1 MRDDNFYCVYGW
13 MVNRLHLKGSGLALF
28 AVVYGLIRR
37 DEKRGGSGE
46 IELSTAYASEA
57 TGLKERQTINELNNL
72 VDNEIIE
79 RTERKGKKSLFK
91 LSYSTKVAISKRGAT
106 ITPPTPATITPLSA
120 ETDGKTEKGCK
131 DYTPTPATIAPHP
144 CNNCTP
150 RGCKDYTPNNRHSR
164 DYSRDYSNGEG
175 NVTETEPRGEPRAL
189 SLAELTRQYSRK
201 LSEVDSIEDE
211 GERSKRKIV
220 LEYWYQKEKRR
231 LGG

>member
-37 DEKRGGSGE
+37 DEKRGGGGE

-57 TGLKERQTINELNNL
+57 TGLKNRQTIRELNHL
-72 VDNEIIE
+72 IDKAIIE

-91 LSYSTKVAISKRGAT
+91 LSYSTKVAISKRGVT
-106 ITPPTPATITPLSA
+106 ITPPTPATITPHSA
-120 ETDGKTEKGCK
+120 EIEGKSEKGCNY
-131 DYTPTPATIAPHP
+131 YTPTPVTITPHP
-144 CNNCTP
+144 CNNDTP
-150 RGCKDYTPNNRHSR
+150 RGCNLYTPNNKHSR
-164 DYSRDYSNGEG
+164 DNSRDNSNGG
-175 NVTETEPRGEPRAL
+175 KDTETEVPRGEPRAD

-201 LSEVDSIEDE
+201 LSELLSVQDE
-211 GERSKRKIV
+211 AERSKEKIV
-220 LEYWYQKEKRR
+220 LEFWFQKEKRR

>member
-37 DEKRGGSGE
+37 DERRGGSGE

-57 TGLKERQTINELNNL
+57 TGLKERQTIRELNNL
-72 VDNEIIE
+72 IAREIVE
-79 RTERKGKKSLFK
+79 RTERNGKKSLFK
-91 LSYSTKVAISKRGAT
+91 LSYSTKVAISKRGVT
-106 ITPPTPATITPLSA
+106 ITPPTPAKITPLSV
-120 ETDGKTEKGCK
+120 EIEGKSEKGCK
-131 DYTPTPATIAPHP
+131 DDTPTPVTITPHP
-144 CNNCTP
+144 CNNDTP
-150 RGCKDYTPNNRHSR
+150 RGCNHYTPNSKHSR
-164 DYSRDYSNGEG
+164 DNSRDNSNGG
-175 NVTETEPRGEPRAL
+175 KDAETEVPRGEPRAL